1 MLLHE
6 VPGRTRSVIESSH
19 DLQALYQMSRRLFSL
34 WNLSPADQVA
44 LLGVARLDGWMSGM
58 TESESVQPE
67 FFERLGHIFG
77 IHKSLRLLFPQNR
90 ELAYRWISTPNKA
103 FGGLSPLDFIKGRG
117 VGGLVIVRCYL
128 NRASGI

>member
-1 MLLHE
+1 MLVHE
-6 VPGRTRSVIESSH
+6 VPGRTRSVIESSN
-19 DLQALYQMSRRLFSL
+19 DLQALYQMCRRLFSL

-58 TESESVQPE
+58 TESVQPE
-67 FFERLGHIFG
+67 LFERLGHIFG

-90 ELAYRWISTPNKA
+90 ELAYRWISAPNKA
-103 FGGLSPLDFIKGRG
+103 FGGLSPVEFIKGRG
-117 VGGLVIVRCYL
+117 VGGLVIVRSYL